1 MNIEKKLKSIEE
13 SCIETA
19 HREAQELEAII
30 RDTSNIKLNEKLETY
45 KKDLAKK
52 YEKEVNRLEKEY
64 NMDVYDYEQSQK
76 IRINQFQESLMHNIK
91 TKVETAMIQFTNSE
105 TYKSYL
111 ISHIKNTMKKAY
123 AENEKCKVLI
133 VEKDYYQYKNEIL
146 QIFPIM
152 LERINN
158 DYIGGCMVIN
168 EKNKISI
175 DNTIKTNIDQ
185 LGDQLGTLING
196 HF

>member
-185 LGDQLGTLING
+185 LGDQLGTLINV